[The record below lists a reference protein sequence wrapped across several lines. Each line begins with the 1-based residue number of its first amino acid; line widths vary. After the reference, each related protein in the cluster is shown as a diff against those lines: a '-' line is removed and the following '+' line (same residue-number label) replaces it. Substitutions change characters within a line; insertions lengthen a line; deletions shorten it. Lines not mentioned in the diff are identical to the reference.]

1 MSIPQVAI
9 IGRANVGKSTLF
21 NKIIKK
27 RAAIVNDTP
36 GVTRDRM
43 FSRAEWFGKP
53 FMVIDTGGIDLD
65 ADNEIELQVKLQAD
79 IAIAEADFILF
90 VGDGQ
95 QGLTPQDQE
104 VISKVRSSG
113 KPMIVVV
120 NKVDDLSH
128 ESMVH
133 DFFKMG
139 VERTFALSA
148 EHGTGIE
155 AMLEDLVKG
164 FAETE
169 AESAEPAEAH
179 KGIRVAVIGK
189 PNAGKSSIINK
200 LLKSD
205 RCIVSEIP
213 GTTRDAV
220 DTSIDFEGQ
229 EFILVDTAGIRR
241 KGKTTRLLEK
251 YSVIM
256 ALKALERCD
265 VAVMVVDGETGV
277 SDQDATIAGYAFE
290 QGRGCILA
298 INKCDLLER
307 EKGVH
312 EAIGEKVKDKLRFL
326 EFAPVLFMSAKSGF
340 GLKHFFSEVGR
351 VYSEYSKRIPTGKL
365 NDCFAKAIEKNPLN
379 SYRGKFLKL
388 YYSTQIKNSPPT
400 FQCFVNYPEGIH
412 FSYRRYLTNRLRQEF
427 GFSGTPVHL
436 KFTARRSG
444 D

>member
-1 MSIPQVAI
+1 MPIPQVAI

-21 NKIIKK
+21 NKIIKQ

-53 FMVIDTGGIDLD
+53 FMLIDTGGIDLD
-65 ADNEIELQVKLQAD
+65 ADNEIELQVKSQAD
-79 IAIAEADFILF
+79 IAISEADFILF

-104 VISKVRSSG
+104 VISKVRASG
-113 KPMIVVV
+113 KPLFVLV
-120 NKVDDLSH
+120 NKVDDISH
-128 ESMVH
+128 ETMIH

-139 VERTFALSA
+139 VKNTFALSA
-148 EHGTGIE
+148 EHGIGIE
-155 AMLEDLVKG
+155 AMLEVLVKD
-164 FAETE
+164 FPE
-169 AESAEPAEAH
+169 AEEEPEEIP
-179 KGIRVAVIGK
+179 GRIRVAVIGK
-189 PNAGKSSIINK
+189 PNAGKSSLINK

-205 RCIVSEIP
+205 RCIVSDIP

-220 DTSIDFEGQ
+220 DTSVVFEEK
-229 EFILVDTAGIRR
+229 EFVLIDTAGIRR
-241 KGKTTRLLEK
+241 KGKTTRVLEK

-265 VAVMVVDGETGV
+265 ITVLVLDGETGV
-277 SDQDATIAGYAFE
+277 SEQDATIAGYAFE

-298 INKCDLLER
+298 VNKCDLLER

-312 EAIGEKVKDKLRFL
+312 EDIEEKVKDKLRFL
-326 EFAPVLFMSAKSGF
+326 DFAPVLFISAKSGY
-340 GLKHFFSEVGR
+340 GLKHFFPEAER
-351 VYSEYSKRIPTGKL
+351 VYSEYSMRIPTGKL
-365 NDCFAKAIEKNPLN
+365 NDCFAKAIEKNPL
-379 SYRGKFLKL
+379 SSFRGKFIKL
-388 YYSTQIKNSPPT
+388 FYSTQIKSCPPT

-412 FSYRRYLTNRLRQEF
+412 FSYRRYLVNSLRHVF

-436 KFTARRSG
+436 KFTSRRSG
-444 D
+444 E

>member
-1 MSIPQVAI
+1 MPIPQVAI

-27 RAAIVNDTP
+27 RSAIVNDTP

-43 FSRAEWFGKP
+43 FSRAESFGKP

-79 IAIAEADFILF
+79 IAISEADYILF

-95 QGLTPQDQE
+95 QGMTPQDQE

-113 KPMIVVV
+113 KPLFVIV
-120 NKVDDLSH
+120 NKVDDISH
-128 ESMVH
+128 ETMTH
-133 DFFKMG
+133 DFLKMG
-139 VERTFALSA
+139 VANTFALSA
-148 EHGTGIE
+148 EHSIGVEG
-155 AMLEDLVKG
+155 MLEELVKG
-164 FAETE
+164 FADAEEEPVET
-169 AESAEPAEAH
+169 PD
-179 KGIRVAVIGK
+179 GIRVAVIGK
-189 PNAGKSSIINK
+189 PNAGKSSLINK

-220 DTSIDFEGQ
+220 DTSIVFEGT
-229 EFILVDTAGIRR
+229 EFILMDTAGIRR

-265 VAVMVVDGETGV
+265 VAVMVVDGESGV
-277 SDQDATIAGYAFE
+277 SEQDATIAGYAFE

-298 INKCDLLER
+298 VNKCDLLDR
-307 EKGVH
+307 EKGVR
-312 EAIGEKVKDKLRFL
+312 EDIEEKMKDKLRFL
-326 EFAPVLFMSAKSGF
+326 EFAPVLFISAKSGY
-340 GLKHFFSEVGR
+340 GLKHFFPEVER
-351 VYSEYSKRIPTGKL
+351 VYSQYSRRIPTGKL
-365 NDCFAKAIEKNPLN
+365 NDCFAQAIEKNPLS
-379 SYRGKFLKL
+379 SYRGKFIKL
-388 YYSTQIKNSPPT
+388 YYSTQIKSSPPT

-412 FSYRRYLTNRLRQEF
+412 FSYRRYLTNSLRKEF

-436 KFTARRSG
+436 KFTSRRSEK
-444 D
+444 

>member
-27 RAAIVNDTP
+27 RSAIVNDTP

-53 FMVIDTGGIDLD
+53 FMVIDTGGIDLA

-79 IAIAEADFILF
+79 IAISDADFILF

-104 VISKVRSSG
+104 VIAKVRVSG
-113 KPMIVVV
+113 KPLFVLV
-120 NKVDDLSH
+120 NKVDDPSH
-128 ESMVH
+128 ETMTH

-139 VERTFALSA
+139 VANTFALSA
-148 EHGTGIE
+148 EHGIGIE
-155 AMLEDLVKG
+155 SMLEELVKN
-164 FAETE
+164 FAE
-169 AESAEPAEAH
+169 AEEQPAEMPE
-179 KGIRVAVIGK
+179 GIRVAVIGK
-189 PNAGKSSIINK
+189 PNAGKSSLINK

-220 DTSIDFEGQ
+220 DTSIEFEGK
-229 EFILVDTAGIRR
+229 EFVLMDTAGIRR
-241 KGKTTRLLEK
+241 KGKTTHLLEK

-256 ALKALERCD
+256 ALKVLERCD
-265 VAVMVVDGETGV
+265 ITVLVLDGVTGV
-277 SDQDATIAGYAFE
+277 SEQDATIAGYAFE
-290 QGRGCILA
+290 RGRGCILA
-298 INKCDLLER
+298 VNKCDLLER

-312 EAIGEKVKDKLRFL
+312 EAIEEKVKDKLRFL
-326 EFAPVLFMSAKSGF
+326 DFAPVLFVSAKTGY
-340 GLKHFFSEVGR
+340 GLKHFFPEIER
-351 VYSEYSKRIPTGKL
+351 VYSEYSKRVPTSKL
-365 NDCFAKAIEKNPLN
+365 NECFTRAIEKNPF
-379 SYRGKFLKL
+379 SSFRGKFVKL
-388 YYSTQIKNSPPT
+388 FYSTQVKSCPPT

-412 FSYRRYLTNRLRQEF
+412 FSYRRYLANSLRKTF

-436 KFTARRSG
+436 KFTSRRSEH
-444 D
+444 

>member
-65 ADNEIELQVKLQAD
+65 TDNESELQVKLQAD
-79 IAIAEADFILF
+79 IAIAEADFILI

-155 AMLEDLVKG
+155 AMLEDLVPG
-164 FAETE
+164 FAAP
-169 AESAEPAEAH
+169 AEEPAETPR
-179 KGIRVAVIGK
+179 GIRVAVIGK

-220 DTSIDFEGQ
+220 DTSVVFDEK
-229 EFILVDTAGIRR
+229 EFVLMDTAGIRR
-241 KGKTTRLLEK
+241 KGKTTRVLEK

-265 VAVMVVDGETGV
+265 ITVLVLDGETGV

-290 QGRGCILA
+290 RGRGCILA
-298 INKCDLLER
+298 VNKCDLLER

-312 EAIGEKVKDKLRFL
+312 EAIEEKVKDKLRFL
-326 EFAPVLFMSAKSGF
+326 EFAPVLFISAKSGY
-340 GLKHFFSEVGR
+340 GLKHFFPEVER

-365 NDCFAKAIEKNPLN
+365 NDCFAKAVEKNPL
-379 SYRGKFLKL
+379 SSFRGKFIKL
-388 YYSTQIKNSPPT
+388 FYSTQVKSCPPT

-412 FSYRRYLTNRLRQEF
+412 FSYRRYLTNSLRQAF

-436 KFTARRSG
+436 KFTSRRS
-444 D
+444 DH